1 MLVHFRVPLVQSM
14 LLCCVGRRTL
24 VSFFG
29 CRSNGGVFRRLE
41 ALLLPVA
48 AVLAYGG

>member
-1 MLVHFRVPLVQSM
+1 MLVHFRVPLVQSV

-29 CRSNGGVFRRLE
+29 CLVTAGCFFRSE
-41 ALLLPVA
+41 ALFLPV
-48 AVLAYGG
+48 VTVVAYRE